1 MATKTL
7 IIMMKKT
14 VFFFLMIA
22 ALSTSFY
29 SCKTNTDDLWDSIH
43 QLDGRVTSLEELC
56 KQMNGNIGAL
66 QTLLQALQS
75 NVSITKV
82 NPVTEGGK
90 TVGYTISFS
99 KGAPITIYH
108 GEKGDKGDTGIAG
121 KDGVT
126 PVVGVRRDTD
136 NVYYWTLNGEW
147 LIDDAGNKVK
157 AVGEDGKDGENGIDG
172 KPGMDGITPQLK
184 IENGRW
190 WLSVNNGSTWS
201 NIGQATGD
209 TGKDGVDGDDM
220 FSDIDYTSSQDF
232 VTFTLSNGT
241 VIKLP
246 TWYAFGELQSLCEQ
260 MNTDISSIQ
269 SIIEALQQKDGIT
282 NVVPLNDNGK
292 VIGYKLYFEKREPIT
307 IYHGK
312 DGADGNDGQ
321 DGSDGKDGVTPVV
334 GVKQDTDGIYYWT
347 LNGDWMKD
355 DNSNKIKAQGVDG
368 SDGQDGTDGTNGVT
382 PQLKIEEDGYWYIS
396 YDNGSNWTKLG
407 KATGADGTSGDAF
420 FKNVTEDD
428 DYVYLEMQA
437 GNIISVPKH
446 KKLSITFNETE
457 DIRVLANQTYPI
469 QYTITGATDKTV
481 VKALAQDGFRAVV
494 KSSGNASGVIEVT
507 TPGTILSSE
516 VLVFVSDGEERTIM
530 RSINFV
536 EGVINITD
544 RSYTVPYTG
553 GTVSVQL
560 STNIDYTIEIPEA
573 DKTWISIAP
582 TSRAIMR
589 DETIAFN
596 VQQNNNTQLRYS
608 IIKLV
613 DKLGVTSETIQIT
626 QRGGSSQDIY
636 VATAGTLEQQINSE
650 DAKILEELK
659 ITGHL
664 NTFDYEF
671 LKTMPNL
678 KTVDLS
684 ELSDTSIPAS
694 AFNNS
699 LVSTVLLPLN
709 LKTISDRAFYNSSI
723 TSIYIPQTVESIG
736 QYAFANTLKLT
747 GNIVIPSK
755 TATIGER
762 AFEYSAFNGTLI
774 LEEGV
779 QSIGTAAFAG
789 CSKVTGDLVIPNSVT
804 SMKGSA
810 FQSSTFT
817 GSLSIGNGL
826 TDIPAYAFHGC
837 SSFKGKITI
846 GENVKSIDDH
856 AFEGC
861 AGFTG
866 NLVIP
871 NKVETIGIYAFYA
884 CIGFDGYLSIG
895 NSMKSIGKCA
905 FVGEEKIGKGTVPST
920 VGPDKEYARC
930 SWTPIF
936 NKVYCKAIESP
947 TLGIENL
954 FDGYKNVSVYI
965 VFGTSHTVKY
975 GGGPMYIPE
984 PTMCNE
990 NYPQYL
996 FIPINASGYDKNGW
1010 GGFEIKSEV
1019 EF

>member
-1 MATKTL
+1 
-7 IIMMKKT
+7 MKKT

-99 KGAPITIYH
+99 KGDPITIYH

-157 AVGEDGKDGENGIDG
+157 AVGENGKDGENGIDG

-190 WLSVNNGSTWS
+190 WLSMNNGSTWS

-347 LNGDWMKD
+347 LNSDWMKD
-355 DNSNKIKAQGVDG
+355 DNGNKIKAQGVDG

-481 VKALAQDGFRAVV
+481 LKALAQDGFRAVV
-494 KSSGNASGVIEVT
+494 KSLGNASGVIEVT

-589 DETIAFN
+589 DETITFN

-694 AFNNS
+694 AFS
-699 LVSTVLLPLN
+699 GSKVSTVMLPLN

-723 TSIYIPQTVESIG
+723 TSLYIPQTVESIG
-736 QYAFANTLKLT
+736 QYAFANTSKLT
-747 GNIVIPSK
+747 GNIVIPQK
-755 TATIGER
+755 TVTIGVR
-762 AFEYSAFNGTLI
+762 AFEYSAFNGTLT

-779 QSIGTAAFAG
+779 QSIGPAAFAG

-804 SMKGSA
+804 SMKESA
-810 FQSSTFT
+810 FQASTFT
-817 GSLSIGNGL
+817 GSLSIGNGV
-826 TDIPAYAFHGC
+826 TDIPTYAFHGC
-837 SSFKGKITI
+837 SSFRGKIII
-846 GENVKSIDDH
+846 GENVKSIGER

-861 AGFTG
+861 IGFTG
-866 NLVIP
+866 NLIIP
-871 NKVETIGIYAFYA
+871 DKVETVGNWAFNG
-884 CIGFDGYLSIG
+884 CIGFTGYLSLG
-895 NSMKSIGKCA
+895 SSLL
-905 FVGEEKIGKGTVPST
+905 KIGES
-920 VGPDKEYARC
+920 AFC
-930 SWTPIF
+930 SFSETRSNEQGRIF
-936 NKVYCKAIESP
+936 YQYE
-947 TLGIENL
+947 
-954 FDGYKNVSVYI
+954 YKNIFTKIYSKAETPPILSYRYLSGYGYNEPYPEI
-965 VFGTSHTVKY
+965 KTFFYTTFGDISKECSFYTGNIADKY
-975 GGGPMYIPE
+975 FRYKSD
-984 PTMCNE
+984 C
-990 NYPQYL
+990 PQYL
-996 FIPINASGYDKNGW
+996 FIPISTKAKYKVTNGW
-1010 GGFEIKSEV
+1010 CASIIQEV
-1019 EF
+1019 KF

>member
-1 MATKTL
+1 
-7 IIMMKKT
+7 MMKKT

-99 KGAPITIYH
+99 KGDPITIYH

-817 GSLSIGNGL
+817 GLLSIGNGL

>member
-1 MATKTL
+1 
-7 IIMMKKT
+7 MMKKT
-14 VFFFLMIA
+14 AFFFLTLVA
-22 ALSTSFY
+22 FSFSFY
-29 SCKTNTDDLWDSIH
+29 SCKTNTDELWDSIH

-56 KQMNGNIGAL
+56 KQMNGNIGAM
-66 QTLLQALQS
+66 QTLVRALQD
-75 NVSITKV
+75 NVSITKIT
-82 NPVTEGGK
+82 PLMEGGK
-90 TVGYTISFS
+90 TIGYTITFS
-99 KGAPITIYH
+99 KGDPITIYH
-108 GEKGDKGDTGIAG
+108 GEKGDKGDAG
-121 KDGVT
+121 EDGPT
-126 PVVGVRRDTD
+126 PVVGVKMDTD
-136 NVYYWTLNGEW
+136 GIYYWTLNGEW
-147 LIDDAGNKVK
+147 LTDDTGNKVK
-157 AVGEDGKDGENGIDG
+157 AVGKDGEDGDDGSSGTDGKDGIA
-172 KPGMDGITPQLK
+172 PQLK

-190 WLSVNNGSTWS
+190 WLSTDGGGTWS
-201 NIGQATGD
+201 DIGQATGD
-209 TGKDGVDGDDM
+209 AGKDGTNGKDGVDGDGM

-232 VTFTLSNGT
+232 VTFTLSDGT

-260 MNTDISSIQ
+260 MNSDISSMQ

-282 NVVPLNDNGK
+282 NVVPLNENGK
-292 VIGYKLYFEKREPIT
+292 VVGYKLYFEKREPIT

-312 DGADGNDGQ
+312 DGTDGNDGQ
-321 DGSDGKDGVTPVV
+321 DGSDGEDGVTPVV
-334 GVKQDTDGIYYWT
+334 GVEQDTDGIYYWT

-355 DNSNKIKAQGVDG
+355 DNGNKIKAQGVDG

-469 QYTITGATDKTV
+469 QYTITGATDNTV

-608 IIKLV
+608 VIKLV

-866 NLVIP
+866 NLIIP
-871 NKVETIGIYAFYA
+871 DKVETIGNWAYSG
-884 CIGFDGYLSIG
+884 CTGFTGYLSLG
-895 NSMKSIGKCA
+895 SSLL
-905 FVGEEKIGKGTVPST
+905 KIGESAFCSFSETT
-920 VGPDKEYARC
+920 LKEQGHTIHLY
-930 SWTPIF
+930 
-936 NKVYCKAIESP
+936 E
-947 TLGIENL
+947 
-954 FDGYKNVSVYI
+954 YKNIFTKIYSKAKTPPILHYI
-965 VFGTSHTVKY
+965 YLSGMDYNSPYYPDISDSFYTTFGDESKEFSFYTGNIADKY
-975 GGGPMYIPE
+975 FRYKSN
-984 PTMCNE
+984 C
-990 NYPQYL
+990 PQYL
-996 FIPINASGYDKNGW
+996 FIPISTKAKYVPSKGW
-1010 GGFEIKSEV
+1010 CAGIIQEV

>member
-1 MATKTL
+1 
-7 IIMMKKT
+7 MMKKT

-996 FIPINASGYDKNGW
+996 FIPINASGYNINGW

>member
-1 MATKTL
+1 
-7 IIMMKKT
+7 MKKT

-99 KGAPITIYH
+99 KGDPITIYH

-126 PVVGVRRDTD
+126 PVVGVRRDAD

-157 AVGEDGKDGENGIDG
+157 AVGENGKDGENGIDG

-190 WLSVNNGSTWS
+190 WLSMNNGSTWS

-312 DGADGNDGQ
+312 DGQ

-347 LNGDWMKD
+347 LNSDWMKD
-355 DNSNKIKAQGVDG
+355 DNGNKIKAQGVDG

-481 VKALAQDGFRAVV
+481 LKALAQDGFRAVV
-494 KSSGNASGVIEVT
+494 KSLGNASGVIEVT

-589 DETIAFN
+589 DETITFN

-736 QYAFANTLKLT
+736 QYAFANILKLT

-817 GSLSIGNGL
+817 GSLSIGNAL

-861 AGFTG
+861 AGLTG
-866 NLVIP
+866 NLIIP
-871 NKVETIGIYAFYA
+871 DKVETIGNWAFNG
-884 CIGFDGYLSIG
+884 CIGFTGYLTIGTDVKELGYFAFTDYMTSDNFPRDILRFSKVFCKALTCPLLRVYEIKNHYFATAFGRYSDYYSGETRYPRYLGVSIG
-895 NSMKSIGKCA
+895 LKAKYSTNPQWKYFTLI
-905 FVGEEKIGKGTVPST
+905 EE
-920 VGPDKEYARC
+920 
-930 SWTPIF
+930 
-936 NKVYCKAIESP
+936 IE
-947 TLGIENL
+947 
-954 FDGYKNVSVYI
+954 F
-965 VFGTSHTVKY
+965 
-975 GGGPMYIPE
+975 
-984 PTMCNE
+984 
-990 NYPQYL
+990 
-996 FIPINASGYDKNGW
+996 
-1010 GGFEIKSEV
+1010 
-1019 EF
+1019 

>member
-1 MATKTL
+1 
-7 IIMMKKT
+7 MMKKT

-871 NKVETIGIYAFYA
+871 NKVETIDIYAFYA

-996 FIPINASGYDKNGW
+996 FIPIKASGYDKNGW

>member
-1 MATKTL
+1 
-7 IIMMKKT
+7 MMKKA

-90 TVGYTISFS
+90 TVGYTITFS
-99 KGAPITIYH
+99 KGDPITIYH
-108 GEKGDKGDTGIAG
+108 GEKGDKGDAGIAG
-121 KDGVT
+121 EDGST
-126 PVVGVRRDTD
+126 PVVGVKMDTD
-136 NVYYWTLNGEW
+136 GIYYWTLNGEW
-147 LIDDAGNKVK
+147 LTDETGNKVK
-157 AVGEDGKDGENGIDG
+157 AVGTDGKDGEDGDDGSSGTDG
-172 KPGMDGITPQLK
+172 KDGIAPQLK

-190 WLSVNNGSTWS
+190 WLSTDGGGTWS
-201 NIGQATGD
+201 DIGQATGD
-209 TGKDGVDGDDM
+209 AGKDGQDGTNGKDGVDGDGM

-232 VTFTLSNGT
+232 VTFTLSDGT

-260 MNTDISSIQ
+260 MNTDISSMQ
-269 SIIEALQQKDGIT
+269 SIIEVLQQKDGIT
-282 NVVPLNDNGK
+282 NVVPLNENGK

-321 DGSDGKDGVTPVV
+321 DGLDGKDGVTPVV

-368 SDGQDGTDGTNGVT
+368 SNGNDGQDGTDGNNGVT

-481 VKALAQDGFRAVV
+481 VKALAQDGFRTVV
-494 KSSGNASGVIEVT
+494 KSLGNASGVIEVT

-553 GTVSVQL
+553 GAVNVQL

-573 DKTWISIAP
+573 NKTWISIAP
-582 TSRAIMR
+582 TSRAVMR
-589 DETIAFN
+589 DETIIFN
-596 VQQNNNTQLRYS
+596 VQQNNSTQLRYS

-650 DAKILEELK
+650 DAKIIEELR
-659 ITGHL
+659 ITGYL

-684 ELSDTSIPAS
+684 ELSDTNIPSS
-694 AFNNS
+694 AFNS
-699 LVSTVLLPLN
+699 SKVSTVLLPLN

-723 TSIYIPQTVESIG
+723 TSLYIPQTVESIG
-736 QYAFANTLKLT
+736 QYAFANTSKLT
-747 GNIVIPSK
+747 GNIVIPQK
-755 TATIGER
+755 TVTIGVR
-762 AFEYSAFNGTLI
+762 AFEYSAFDGTLT

-789 CSKVTGDLVIPNSVT
+789 CSKATGDLVIPNSVT

-826 TDIPAYAFHGC
+826 TDIPTYAFHGC

-846 GENVKSIDDH
+846 GENVKSIGDH

-866 NLVIP
+866 NLIIP
-871 NKVETIGIYAFYA
+871 DKVETIGIYAFYA

-895 NSMKSIGKCA
+895 NSMKTIGKCA
-905 FVGEEKIGKGTVPST
+905 FVGKEEIGKGTISNY
-920 VGPDKEYARC
+920 EYELC
-930 SWTPIF
+930 SWAPIF
-936 NKVYCKAIESP
+936 DKVYCKAIEAP
-947 TLGIENL
+947 TLGTRTL
-954 FDGYKNVSVYI
+954 FTGYSDRIVYI
-965 VFGTSHTVKY
+965 VFGTDKELVYDKSY
-975 GGGPMYIPE
+975 SPRI
-984 PTMCNE
+984 MCSK

-996 FIPINASGYDKNGW
+996 FIPINASGYNINGW

>member
-1 MATKTL
+1 
-7 IIMMKKT
+7 MMKKT

-99 KGAPITIYH
+99 KGDPITIYH
-108 GEKGDKGDTGIAG
+108 GEKGDKGDTGITG

-307 IYHGK
+307 IYY
-312 DGADGNDGQ
+312 GNDGQ

-368 SDGQDGTDGTNGVT
+368 SNGNDGQDGTDGNNGVT

-420 FKNVTEDD
+420 FKNVTEED

-494 KSSGNASGVIEVT
+494 KSSGNASGVIEVS

-684 ELSDTSIPAS
+684 ELGDVSIPAS
-694 AFNNS
+694 AFNS
-699 LVSTVLLPLN
+699 SKVSTVLLPLN

-723 TSIYIPQTVESIG
+723 TSVYIPQTVESIG
-736 QYAFANTLKLT
+736 QYAFANTSKLT
-747 GNIVIPSK
+747 GNIVIPQK
-755 TATIGER
+755 TVTIGER

-826 TDIPAYAFHGC
+826 TDIPTYAFHGC
-837 SSFKGKITI
+837 SSFKGEITI
-846 GENVKSIDDH
+846 GENVKSIGDH

-861 AGFTG
+861 SGFTG
-866 NLVIP
+866 NLIIP
-871 NKVETIGIYAFYA
+871 NKVETMGIYAFYA

>member
-1 MATKTL
+1 
-7 IIMMKKT
+7 MMKKT

-99 KGAPITIYH
+99 KGDPITIYH

-157 AVGEDGKDGENGIDG
+157 AVGENGKDGENGIDG

-190 WLSVNNGSTWS
+190 WLSMNNGSTWS

-347 LNGDWMKD
+347 LNSDWMKD
-355 DNSNKIKAQGVDG
+355 DNGNKIKAQGVDG

-469 QYTITGATDKTV
+469 QYTITGATDKTAL
-481 VKALAQDGFRAVV
+481 KALAQDGFRAVV
-494 KSSGNASGVIEVT
+494 KSLGNASGVIEVT

-589 DETIAFN
+589 DETITFN

-817 GSLSIGNGL
+817 GSLSIGNAL

-861 AGFTG
+861 AGLTG

-996 FIPINASGYDKNGW
+996 FIPINASGYGKNGW

>member
-1 MATKTL
+1 
-7 IIMMKKT
+7 MKKT
-14 VFFFLMIA
+14 VFFFLTVA
-22 ALSTSFY
+22 VLSISFY

-43 QLDGRVTSLEELC
+43 QLDDRVTSLEELC

-66 QTLLQALQS
+66 QTIIQALQS

-82 NPVTEGGK
+82 IPVTEGGK

-99 KGAPITIYH
+99 KGEPITIYH
-108 GEKGDKGDTGIAG
+108 GEKGDKGDTGAAG
-121 KDGVT
+121 KDGTT
-126 PVVGVRRDTD
+126 PVVGVKQGAD

-147 LIDDAGNKVK
+147 LIDDTGNKVK
-157 AVGEDGKDGENGIDG
+157 AVGEDGENGIDG

-209 TGKDGVDGDDM
+209 TGKDGTNGKDGVDGDDM

-241 VIKLP
+241 IIKLP
-246 TWYAFGELQSLCEQ
+246 TWYAFGKLQSLCEQ
-260 MNTDISSIQ
+260 MNTDISSMQ
-269 SIIEALQQKDGIT
+269 SIIEALQQKDAIT

-312 DGADGNDGQ
+312 DGTDGNDGQ

-355 DNSNKIKAQGVDG
+355 DNGNKIKAQGVDG
-368 SDGQDGTDGTNGVT
+368 SNGNDGQDGTDGNNGVT

-407 KATGADGTSGDAF
+407 KATGADGTSGDSF

-428 DYVYLEMQA
+428 DYVYLEMKD

-494 KSSGNASGVIEVT
+494 KSSGNAYGVIEVS

-516 VLVFVSDGEERTIM
+516 ILVFVSDGEERTIM

-544 RSYTVPYTG
+544 RSYTVSYTG
-553 GTVSVQL
+553 GTVNVQL

-582 TSRAIMR
+582 TSRVVMR
-589 DETIAFN
+589 DETITFN
-596 VQQNNNTQLRYS
+596 VQQNNSTQLRYS

-636 VATAGTLEQQINSE
+636 VATAGTLEQQIDSE
-650 DAKILEELK
+650 DAKIIEELK

-684 ELSDTSIPAS
+684 ELSDTNIPAS
-694 AFNNS
+694 AFNS
-699 LVSTVLLPLN
+699 SKVSTVLLPLN

-723 TSIYIPQTVESIG
+723 ISLYIPQTVESIG
-736 QYAFANTLKLT
+736 QYAFANTFKLT
-747 GNIVIPSK
+747 GNIVIPKK
-755 TATIGER
+755 TATIGDY
-762 AFEYSAFNGTLI
+762 AFHQSAFDGTLT

-789 CSKVTGDLVIPNSVT
+789 CSKATGDLVIPNSVT
-804 SMKGSA
+804 SIGDATFRK
-810 FQSSTFT
+810 STFT
-817 GSLSIGNGL
+817 GSLNIGNGL
-826 TDIPAYAFHGC
+826 TNIPTYAFGDC

-846 GENVKSIDDH
+846 GENVKSIGER

-861 AGFTG
+861 TGFTG
-866 NLVIP
+866 NLIIP
-871 NKVETIGIYAFYA
+871 DKVETIGIYAFSN
-884 CIGFDGYLSIG
+884 CIGMKGYLTIG
-895 NSMKSIGKCA
+895 IR
-905 FVGEEKIGKGTVPST
+905 V
-920 VGPDKEYARC
+920 
-930 SWTPIF
+930 
-936 NKVYCKAIESP
+936 KAIEVYSFTSGESDSHFISP
-947 TLGIENL
+947 LRFSKVFCKALNCPLLTEYRYDNL
-954 FDGYKNVSVYI
+954 NIRTAFGRYASV
-965 VFGTSHTVKY
+965 
-975 GGGPMYIPE
+975 
-984 PTMCNE
+984 
-990 NYPQYL
+990 
-996 FIPINASGYDKNGW
+996 SGYAPSYPSYLGVPVGQKDKYSTNPQW
-1010 GGFEIKSEV
+1010 KYFTLIEEV
-1019 EF
+1019 NF

>member
-1 MATKTL
+1 
-7 IIMMKKT
+7 MMKKT

-99 KGAPITIYH
+99 KGDPITIYH

-355 DNSNKIKAQGVDG
+355 DNGNKIKAQGVDG

>member
-1 MATKTL
+1 
-7 IIMMKKT
+7 MKKT

-99 KGAPITIYH
+99 KGDPITIYH
-108 GEKGDKGDTGIAG
+108 GEKGDKGDTGVAG

-157 AVGEDGKDGENGIDG
+157 AVGEDGKDGEN
-172 KPGMDGITPQLK
+172 GMDGITPQLK

-292 VIGYKLYFEKREPIT
+292 MIGYKLYFEKREPIT

-837 SSFKGKITI
+837 SSFKGKIAI

>member
-1 MATKTL
+1 
-7 IIMMKKT
+7 MKKT

-99 KGAPITIYH
+99 KGDPITIYH

-817 GSLSIGNGL
+817 GLLSIGNGL

>member
-1 MATKTL
+1 
-7 IIMMKKT
+7 MKKT

-29 SCKTNTDDLWDSIH
+29 SCKTNTNDLWDSIH

-82 NPVTEGGK
+82 NPVTESGK

-99 KGAPITIYH
+99 KGDPITIYH

-246 TWYAFGELQSLCEQ
+246 TWYAFGKLQSLCEQ

-368 SDGQDGTDGTNGVT
+368 SNGNDGQDGTDGNNGVT

-494 KSSGNASGVIEVT
+494 KSSGNASGVIEVS

-553 GTVSVQL
+553 GTVDVKL
-560 STNIDYTIEIPEA
+560 STNIDYTVEIPEV
-573 DKTWISIAP
+573 DKSWISIAA
-582 TSRAIMR
+582 TSRVVMR
-589 DETIAFN
+589 DETIKFRIK
-596 VQQNNNTQLRYS
+596 QNNSVQLRYS
-608 IIKLV
+608 VIKLI
-613 DKLGVTSETIQIT
+613 DNLGVTSETIQIT
-626 QRGGSSQDIY
+626 QRGGISQNVH
-636 VATAGTLEQQINSE
+636 VAEGTKLEKQIESK
-650 DAKILEELK
+650 DVKIIEELK
-659 ITGHL
+659 ITGYL
-664 NTFDYEF
+664 NTYDYEF
-671 LKTMPNL
+671 LKTMSNL

-684 ELSDTSIPAS
+684 ELSSINIPAS

-699 LVSTVLLPLN
+699 KVTTVLLPLN
-709 LKTISDRAFYNSSI
+709 LRKISDRAFYNSSI
-723 TSIYIPQTVESIG
+723 TSIYIPPTVENIG
-736 QYAFANTLKLT
+736 QYAFANTFKLT
-747 GNIVIPSK
+747 GNIVIPQK
-755 TATIGER
+755 TSTVGDY
-762 AFEYSAFNGTLI
+762 AFHSSTFNGTLT

-779 QSIGTAAFAG
+779 QSIGNYAFAN
-789 CSKVTGDLVIPNSVT
+789 CMKVAGDLVIPHSVIT
-804 SMKGSA
+804 IGGYA
-810 FQSSTFT
+810 FQNTTFT
-817 GSLSIGNGL
+817 GSLIIGNGV
-826 TDIPAYAFHGC
+826 TAIQSHTFDNCNAFSGE
-837 SSFKGKITI
+837 ITI
-846 GENVKSIDDH
+846 GENVISIGDY
-856 AFEGC
+856 AFNRC
-861 AGFTG
+861 NGFVG
-866 NLVIP
+866 NLIIP
-871 NKVETIGIYAFYA
+871 DKVERINEYAFYA
-884 CIGFDGYLSIG
+884 CTGFKGYLSIG
-895 NSMKSIGKCA
+895 KSIAYIGRCA
-905 FVGEEKIGKGTVPST
+905 FVREEGEST
-920 VGPDKEYARC
+920 GVVSGGLKYTIYEW
-930 SWTPIF
+930 SKIF
-936 NKVYCKAIESP
+936 NRVYCKSTKAP
-947 TLGIENL
+947 TLDKKTL
-954 FDGYKNVSVYI
+954 YDGNSNVSVYI
-965 VFGTSHTVKY
+965 VFGTNRSQTYY
-975 GGGPMYIPE
+975 GFSRYGIYPSF
-984 PTMCNE
+984 CRK
-990 NYPQYL
+990 NYPEYL
-996 FIPINASGYDKNGW
+996 CISANASGYNEAGW
-1010 GGFEIKSEV
+1010 NDFIIEKV

>member
-1 MATKTL
+1 M
-7 IIMMKKT
+7 
-14 VFFFLMIA
+14 
-22 ALSTSFY
+22 
-29 SCKTNTDDLWDSIH
+29 
-43 QLDGRVTSLEELC
+43 
-56 KQMNGNIGAL
+56 
-66 QTLLQALQS
+66 
-75 NVSITKV
+75 
-82 NPVTEGGK
+82 
-90 TVGYTISFS
+90 
-99 KGAPITIYH
+99 
-108 GEKGDKGDTGIAG
+108 
-121 KDGVT
+121 
-126 PVVGVRRDTD
+126 
-136 NVYYWTLNGEW
+136 
-147 LIDDAGNKVK
+147 
-157 AVGEDGKDGENGIDG
+157 
-172 KPGMDGITPQLK
+172 
-184 IENGRW
+184 
-190 WLSVNNGSTWS
+190 
-201 NIGQATGD
+201 
-209 TGKDGVDGDDM
+209 
-220 FSDIDYTSSQDF
+220 
-232 VTFTLSNGT
+232 
-241 VIKLP
+241 
-246 TWYAFGELQSLCEQ
+246 
-260 MNTDISSIQ
+260 
-269 SIIEALQQKDGIT
+269 
-282 NVVPLNDNGK
+282 
-292 VIGYKLYFEKREPIT
+292 
-307 IYHGK
+307 
-312 DGADGNDGQ
+312 
-321 DGSDGKDGVTPVV
+321 
-334 GVKQDTDGIYYWT
+334 
-347 LNGDWMKD
+347 
-355 DNSNKIKAQGVDG
+355 
-368 SDGQDGTDGTNGVT
+368 
-382 PQLKIEEDGYWYIS
+382 
-396 YDNGSNWTKLG
+396 
-407 KATGADGTSGDAF
+407 
-420 FKNVTEDD
+420 
-428 DYVYLEMQA
+428 
-437 GNIISVPKH
+437 
-446 KKLSITFNETE
+446 
-457 DIRVLANQTYPI
+457 
-469 QYTITGATDKTV
+469 
-481 VKALAQDGFRAVV
+481 
-494 KSSGNASGVIEVT
+494 GNASGVIEVT

-589 DETIAFN
+589 DETITFN

-736 QYAFANTLKLT
+736 QYAFANILKLT

-817 GSLSIGNGL
+817 GSLSIGNAL

-861 AGFTG
+861 AGLTG
-866 NLVIP
+866 NLIIP
-871 NKVETIGIYAFYA
+871 DKVETIGNWAFNG
-884 CIGFDGYLSIG
+884 CIGFTGYLTIGTDVKELGYFAFTDYMTSDNFPRDILRFSKVFCKALTCPLLRVYEIKNHYFATAFGRYSDYYSGETRYPRYLGVSIG
-895 NSMKSIGKCA
+895 LKAKYSTNPQWKYFTLI
-905 FVGEEKIGKGTVPST
+905 EE
-920 VGPDKEYARC
+920 
-930 SWTPIF
+930 
-936 NKVYCKAIESP
+936 IE
-947 TLGIENL
+947 
-954 FDGYKNVSVYI
+954 F
-965 VFGTSHTVKY
+965 
-975 GGGPMYIPE
+975 
-984 PTMCNE
+984 
-990 NYPQYL
+990 
-996 FIPINASGYDKNGW
+996 
-1010 GGFEIKSEV
+1010 
-1019 EF
+1019 

>member
-1 MATKTL
+1 
-7 IIMMKKT
+7 MKKT

-99 KGAPITIYH
+99 KGDPITIYH

-157 AVGEDGKDGENGIDG
+157 AVGENGKDGENGIDG

-190 WLSVNNGSTWS
+190 WLSMNNGSTWS

-347 LNGDWMKD
+347 LNSDWMKD
-355 DNSNKIKAQGVDG
+355 DNGNKIKAQGVDG

-481 VKALAQDGFRAVV
+481 LKALAQDGFRAVV
-494 KSSGNASGVIEVT
+494 KSLGNASGVIEVT

-589 DETIAFN
+589 DETITFN

-817 GSLSIGNGL
+817 GSLSIGNAL

-861 AGFTG
+861 AGLTG

-996 FIPINASGYDKNGW
+996 LSLIHI
-1010 GGFEIKSEV
+1010 
-1019 EF
+1019 

>member
-1 MATKTL
+1 
-7 IIMMKKT
+7 MMKKT

-99 KGAPITIYH
+99 KGDPITIYH

-157 AVGEDGKDGENGIDG
+157 AVGENGKDGENGIDG

-190 WLSVNNGSTWS
+190 WLSMNNGSTWS

-347 LNGDWMKD
+347 LNSDWMKD
-355 DNSNKIKAQGVDG
+355 DNGNKIKAQGVDG

-481 VKALAQDGFRAVV
+481 LKALAQDGFRAVV
-494 KSSGNASGVIEVT
+494 KSLGNASGVIEVT

-589 DETIAFN
+589 DETITFN

-817 GSLSIGNGL
+817 GSLSIGNAL

-861 AGFTG
+861 AGLTG

-975 GGGPMYIPE
+975 GGRSHVYSR
-984 PTMCNE
+984 
-990 NYPQYL
+990 
-996 FIPINASGYDKNGW
+996 ADH
-1010 GGFEIKSEV
+1010 V
-1019 EF
+1019 

>member
-1 MATKTL
+1 
-7 IIMMKKT
+7 MKKT

-99 KGAPITIYH
+99 KGDPITIYH

-307 IYHGK
+307 IYHG
-312 DGADGNDGQ
+312 NDGQ

-368 SDGQDGTDGTNGVT
+368 SNGNDGQDGTDGNNGVT

-494 KSSGNASGVIEVT
+494 KSSGNASGVIEVS

-684 ELSDTSIPAS
+684 ELGDVSIPAS
-694 AFNNS
+694 AFNS
-699 LVSTVLLPLN
+699 SKVSTVLLPLN

-723 TSIYIPQTVESIG
+723 TSVYIPQTVESIG
-736 QYAFANTLKLT
+736 QYAFANTSKLT
-747 GNIVIPSK
+747 GNIVIPQK
-755 TATIGER
+755 TVTIGER

-826 TDIPAYAFHGC
+826 TDIPTYAFHGC
-837 SSFKGKITI
+837 SSFKGEITI
-846 GENVKSIDDH
+846 GENVKSIGDH

-861 AGFTG
+861 SGFTG
-866 NLVIP
+866 NLIIP
-871 NKVETIGIYAFYA
+871 NKVEAMGIYAFYA
-884 CIGFDGYLSIG
+884 CIGFEGYLSIG
-895 NSMKSIGKCA
+895 NSIKSIGKCA
-905 FVGEEKIGKGTVPST
+905 FVGKEDKKTHTVVDGGREKQYTS
-920 VGPDKEYARC
+920 Y
-930 SWTPIF
+930 SWTRIF
-936 NKVYCKAIESP
+936 NKVYCKALKSP
-947 TLGIENL
+947 TLGMVNL
-954 FDGYKNVSVYI
+954 ADGDTYTSTVPVYI
-965 VFGTSHTVKY
+965 VFGTDSTRKY
-975 GGGPMYIPE
+975 YGFSYIADPI
-984 PTMCNE
+984 MCGK

-996 FIPINASGYDKNGW
+996 FIPINASGYNINGW

>member
-1 MATKTL
+1 
-7 IIMMKKT
+7 MKKT

-99 KGAPITIYH
+99 KGDPITIYH

-355 DNSNKIKAQGVDG
+355 DNGNKIKAQGVDG

>member
-1 MATKTL
+1 
-7 IIMMKKT
+7 MMKKT

-99 KGAPITIYH
+99 KGDPITIYH

-347 LNGDWMKD
+347 LNSDWMKD
-355 DNSNKIKAQGVDG
+355 DNGNKIKAQGVDG

-494 KSSGNASGVIEVT
+494 KSSGNASGVIEVS

-582 TSRAIMR
+582 TSRVVMR
-589 DETIAFN
+589 DETITFN
-596 VQQNNNTQLRYS
+596 VQQNNSTQLRYS

-636 VATAGTLEQQINSE
+636 VATAGTLEQQIDSE
-650 DAKILEELK
+650 DAKIIEELK
-659 ITGHL
+659 ITGYL

-684 ELSDTSIPAS
+684 ELGDVSIPAS
-694 AFNNS
+694 AFNS
-699 LVSTVLLPLN
+699 SKVSTVLLPLN

-723 TSIYIPQTVESIG
+723 TSVYIPQTVESIG
-736 QYAFANTLKLT
+736 QYAFANTFKLT

-755 TATIGER
+755 TVTIGDY
-762 AFEYSAFNGTLI
+762 AFHQSAFNGTLT

-779 QSIGTAAFAG
+779 QNLGVAAFAG

-804 SMKGSA
+804 NIGDATFRK
-810 FQSSTFT
+810 STFT
-817 GSLSIGNGL
+817 GSLNIGNGL
-826 TDIPAYAFHGC
+826 TSIPTYAFC
-837 SSFKGKITI
+837 DCNSFKGKITI
-846 GENVKSIDDH
+846 GENVKSIGDS

-866 NLVIP
+866 NLIIP
-871 NKVETIGIYAFYA
+871 DKVKSIGESAFMN
-884 CIGFDGYLSIG
+884 CTGFTGYLSLG
-895 NSMKSIGKCA
+895 NAIASLGSYA
-905 FVGEEKIGKGTVPST
+905 FSSFTK
-920 VGPDKEYARC
+920 
-930 SWTPIF
+930 TPKASSGYIYDYQKLF
-936 NKVYCKAIESP
+936 NTVYCKALVPP
-947 TLGIENL
+947 TLPHYTLRATVGDAEVYATFGWYSTLGNSLVRLHDTGYGSSTYMGARSLHLLIPMDCFSKYRNAIGWNFDLIE
-954 FDGYKNVSVYI
+954 
-965 VFGTSHTVKY
+965 
-975 GGGPMYIPE
+975 
-984 PTMCNE
+984 
-990 NYPQYL
+990 
-996 FIPINASGYDKNGW
+996 
-1010 GGFEIKSEV
+1010 EV

>member
-1 MATKTL
+1 
-7 IIMMKKT
+7 MMKKT

-90 TVGYTISFS
+90 TVGYTISLS
-99 KGAPITIYH
+99 KGDPITIYH

-260 MNTDISSIQ
+260 MNTDILSMQ

-282 NVVPLNDNGK
+282 NVVPLNENGK
-292 VIGYKLYFEKREPIT
+292 IVGYKLYFEKREPIT

-312 DGADGNDGQ
+312 DGTNGNDGQ

-334 GVKQDTDGIYYWT
+334 GVEQDTDGIYYWT

-355 DNSNKIKAQGVDG
+355 DNGNKIKAQGVDG

-382 PQLKIEEDGYWYIS
+382 PQLKIEEDSYWYIS

-420 FKNVTEDD
+420 FKNVTDDD
-428 DYVYLEMQA
+428 DYVYLEMKA

-469 QYTITGATDKTV
+469 QYTI
-481 VKALAQDGFRAVV
+481 
-494 KSSGNASGVIEVT
+494 
-507 TPGTILSSE
+507 IL
-516 VLVFVSDGEERTIM
+516 
-530 RSINFV
+530 
-536 EGVINITD
+536 
-544 RSYTVPYTG
+544 
-553 GTVSVQL
+553 
-560 STNIDYTIEIPEA
+560 
-573 DKTWISIAP
+573 
-582 TSRAIMR
+582 
-589 DETIAFN
+589 
-596 VQQNNNTQLRYS
+596 
-608 IIKLV
+608 
-613 DKLGVTSETIQIT
+613 
-626 QRGGSSQDIY
+626 
-636 VATAGTLEQQINSE
+636 
-650 DAKILEELK
+650 
-659 ITGHL
+659 
-664 NTFDYEF
+664 
-671 LKTMPNL
+671 
-678 KTVDLS
+678 
-684 ELSDTSIPAS
+684 LSD
-694 AFNNS
+694 
-699 LVSTVLLPLN
+699 
-709 LKTISDRAFYNSSI
+709 
-723 TSIYIPQTVESIG
+723 
-736 QYAFANTLKLT
+736 
-747 GNIVIPSK
+747 
-755 TATIGER
+755 
-762 AFEYSAFNGTLI
+762 
-774 LEEGV
+774 
-779 QSIGTAAFAG
+779 
-789 CSKVTGDLVIPNSVT
+789 
-804 SMKGSA
+804 
-810 FQSSTFT
+810 
-817 GSLSIGNGL
+817 
-826 TDIPAYAFHGC
+826 
-837 SSFKGKITI
+837 
-846 GENVKSIDDH
+846 
-856 AFEGC
+856 
-861 AGFTG
+861 
-866 NLVIP
+866 
-871 NKVETIGIYAFYA
+871 
-884 CIGFDGYLSIG
+884 
-895 NSMKSIGKCA
+895 
-905 FVGEEKIGKGTVPST
+905 
-920 VGPDKEYARC
+920 
-930 SWTPIF
+930 
-936 NKVYCKAIESP
+936 
-947 TLGIENL
+947 
-954 FDGYKNVSVYI
+954 
-965 VFGTSHTVKY
+965 
-975 GGGPMYIPE
+975 
-984 PTMCNE
+984 
-990 NYPQYL
+990 
-996 FIPINASGYDKNGW
+996 
-1010 GGFEIKSEV
+1010 
-1019 EF
+1019 

>member
-1 MATKTL
+1 
-7 IIMMKKT
+7 MMKKT

-22 ALSTSFY
+22 ALNTSFY

-66 QTLLQALQS
+66 QTLVQALQS

-82 NPVTEGGK
+82 VPVTEGGK

-99 KGAPITIYH
+99 KGEPITIYH
-108 GEKGDKGDTGIAG
+108 GEKGDKGDTGLDG
-121 KDGVT
+121 KDGVM

-136 NVYYWTLNGEW
+136 NVYYWTINGEW
-147 LIDDAGNKVK
+147 LTDDAGNKVK

-172 KPGMDGITPQLK
+172 ITPQVK

-190 WLSVNNGSTWS
+190 WLSVNNGDTWS
-201 NIGQATGD
+201 DIGQATGKD
-209 TGKDGVDGDDM
+209 GTNGKDGLNGDSM

-232 VTFTLSNGT
+232 IIFTLSDGT

-260 MNTDISSIQ
+260 MNTDISSMQ
-269 SIIEALQQKDGIT
+269 SIIEALQKKDGIT

-312 DGADGNDGQ
+312 DGVDGNDGQ
-321 DGSDGKDGVTPVV
+321 DGSDGKDGITPVV

-347 LNGDWMKD
+347 LNSDWMKD
-355 DNSNKIKAQGVDG
+355 DNGNKIKAQGVDG
-368 SDGQDGTDGTNGVT
+368 SDGSDGQNGADGNNGAT

-396 YDNGSNWTKLG
+396 YNNGSDWTKLG
-407 KATGADGTSGDAF
+407 KATGEDGINGDNF
-420 FKNVTEDD
+420 FQDVTEDD
-428 DYVYLEMQA
+428 NYVYLEMKD

-494 KSSGNASGVIEVT
+494 KPSGNASGVIEVT

-544 RSYTVPYTG
+544 RSYAVPYTG
-553 GTVSVQL
+553 GAVNVQL

-582 TSRAIMR
+582 TSRAVMR
-589 DETIAFN
+589 DETIIFN

-636 VATAGTLEQQINSE
+636 VATAGTLEQQIDSE
-650 DAKILEELK
+650 DAKIIEELK

-684 ELSDTSIPAS
+684 ELSDTVIPAS
-694 AFNNS
+694 AFS
-699 LVSTVLLPLN
+699 GSKVSTVMLPLN

-723 TSIYIPQTVESIG
+723 TSLYIPQTVESIG
-736 QYAFANTLKLT
+736 QYAFANTSKLT
-747 GNIVIPSK
+747 GNIVIPQK
-755 TATIGER
+755 TVTIGVR
-762 AFEYSAFNGTLI
+762 AFEYSAFDGTLT

-789 CSKVTGDLVIPNSVT
+789 CSKATGDLVIPNSVT

-817 GSLSIGNGL
+817 GLLSIGNGL
-826 TDIPAYAFHGC
+826 TDIPTYAFHGC

-846 GENVKSIDDH
+846 GENVKSIGDH

-861 AGFTG
+861 SGFIG
-866 NLVIP
+866 NLIIP
-871 NKVETIGIYAFYA
+871 DKVTNIGDFAFCN
-884 CIGFDGYLSIG
+884 CIGFTGYLSIG
-895 NSMKSIGKCA
+895 SSVTSLGQCA
-905 FVGEEKIGKGTVPST
+905 FASFTQT
-920 VGPDKEYARC
+920 LKETHNNYK
-930 SWTPIF
+930 SYTYNYQKLF
-936 NKVYCKAIESP
+936 TTVYCKVSVPP
-947 TLGIENL
+947 TLRYRKL
-954 FDGYKNVSVYI
+954 DVYLDGYVNAYSTFGWCTDRGVEALEVY
-965 VFGTSHTVKY
+965 GSP
-975 GGGPMYIPE
+975 GGNPLNDTHGGRRS
-984 PTMCNE
+984 
-990 NYPQYL
+990 QHL
-996 FIPINASGYDKNGW
+996 LVPINCLSAYKKTAGW
-1010 GGFEIKSEV
+1010 NFPLIEEV
-1019 EF
+1019 DF

>member
-1 MATKTL
+1 
-7 IIMMKKT
+7 MKKT

>member
-1 MATKTL
+1 
-7 IIMMKKT
+7 MMKKT

-99 KGAPITIYH
+99 KGDPITIYH

>member
-1 MATKTL
+1 M
-7 IIMMKKT
+7 
-14 VFFFLMIA
+14 
-22 ALSTSFY
+22 
-29 SCKTNTDDLWDSIH
+29 
-43 QLDGRVTSLEELC
+43 
-56 KQMNGNIGAL
+56 
-66 QTLLQALQS
+66 
-75 NVSITKV
+75 
-82 NPVTEGGK
+82 
-90 TVGYTISFS
+90 
-99 KGAPITIYH
+99 
-108 GEKGDKGDTGIAG
+108 
-121 KDGVT
+121 
-126 PVVGVRRDTD
+126 
-136 NVYYWTLNGEW
+136 
-147 LIDDAGNKVK
+147 
-157 AVGEDGKDGENGIDG
+157 
-172 KPGMDGITPQLK
+172 
-184 IENGRW
+184 
-190 WLSVNNGSTWS
+190 
-201 NIGQATGD
+201 
-209 TGKDGVDGDDM
+209 
-220 FSDIDYTSSQDF
+220 
-232 VTFTLSNGT
+232 
-241 VIKLP
+241 
-246 TWYAFGELQSLCEQ
+246 
-260 MNTDISSIQ
+260 
-269 SIIEALQQKDGIT
+269 
-282 NVVPLNDNGK
+282 
-292 VIGYKLYFEKREPIT
+292 
-307 IYHGK
+307 
-312 DGADGNDGQ
+312 
-321 DGSDGKDGVTPVV
+321 
-334 GVKQDTDGIYYWT
+334 
-347 LNGDWMKD
+347 
-355 DNSNKIKAQGVDG
+355 
-368 SDGQDGTDGTNGVT
+368 
-382 PQLKIEEDGYWYIS
+382 
-396 YDNGSNWTKLG
+396 
-407 KATGADGTSGDAF
+407 
-420 FKNVTEDD
+420 
-428 DYVYLEMQA
+428 
-437 GNIISVPKH
+437 
-446 KKLSITFNETE
+446 
-457 DIRVLANQTYPI
+457 
-469 QYTITGATDKTV
+469 
-481 VKALAQDGFRAVV
+481 V
-494 KSSGNASGVIEVT
+494 KSSGNASGVIEVS

-582 TSRAIMR
+582 TSRVVMR
-589 DETIAFN
+589 DETITFN
-596 VQQNNNTQLRYS
+596 VQQNNSTQLRYS

-636 VATAGTLEQQINSE
+636 VATAGTLEQQIDSE
-650 DAKILEELK
+650 DAKIIEELK
-659 ITGHL
+659 ITGYL

-684 ELSDTSIPAS
+684 ELGDVSIPAS
-694 AFNNS
+694 AFNS
-699 LVSTVLLPLN
+699 SKVSTVLLPLN

>member
-1 MATKTL
+1 
-7 IIMMKKT
+7 MMKKT

-99 KGAPITIYH
+99 KGDPITIYH

-307 IYHGK
+307 IYYGK

-368 SDGQDGTDGTNGVT
+368 SNGNDGQDGTDGNNGVT

-407 KATGADGTSGDAF
+407 KATGTDGTSGDAF

-469 QYTITGATDKTV
+469 QYTIMGATDKTV

-494 KSSGNASGVIEVT
+494 KSSGNASGVIEVS

-684 ELSDTSIPAS
+684 ELGDVSIPAS
-694 AFNNS
+694 AFNS
-699 LVSTVLLPLN
+699 SKVSTVLLPLN

-723 TSIYIPQTVESIG
+723 TSVYIPQTVESIG
-736 QYAFANTLKLT
+736 QYAFANTSKLT
-747 GNIVIPSK
+747 GNIVIPQK
-755 TATIGER
+755 TVTIGER

-826 TDIPAYAFHGC
+826 TDIPTYAFHGC
-837 SSFKGKITI
+837 SSFKGEITI
-846 GENVKSIDDH
+846 GENVKSIGDH

-861 AGFTG
+861 SGFTG
-866 NLVIP
+866 NLIIP
-871 NKVETIGIYAFYA
+871 NKVETMGIYAFYA
-884 CIGFDGYLSIG
+884 CIGFEGYLSIG
-895 NSMKSIGKCA
+895 NSIKSIGKCA
-905 FVGEEKIGKGTVPST
+905 FVGKEDKKTHTVVDGGREKQYTS
-920 VGPDKEYARC
+920 Y
-930 SWTPIF
+930 SWTRIF
-936 NKVYCKAIESP
+936 NKVYCKALKSP
-947 TLGIENL
+947 TLGMVNL
-954 FDGYKNVSVYI
+954 ADGDTYTSTVPVYI
-965 VFGTSHTVKY
+965 VFGTDSTRKY
-975 GGGPMYIPE
+975 YGFSYIADPI
-984 PTMCNE
+984 MCGK

-996 FIPINASGYDKNGW
+996 FIPINASGYNINGW

>member
-1 MATKTL
+1 
-7 IIMMKKT
+7 MMKKT

-99 KGAPITIYH
+99 KGDPITIYH

-126 PVVGVRRDTD
+126 PVVGVRRDAD

-157 AVGEDGKDGENGIDG
+157 AVGENGKDGENGIDG

-190 WLSVNNGSTWS
+190 WLSMNNGSTWS

-347 LNGDWMKD
+347 LNSDWMKD
-355 DNSNKIKAQGVDG
+355 DNGNKIKAQGVDG

-481 VKALAQDGFRAVV
+481 LKALAQDGFRAVV
-494 KSSGNASGVIEVT
+494 KSLGNASGVIEVT

-589 DETIAFN
+589 DETITFN

-684 ELSDTSIPAS
+684 ELSDTSIPSS

-736 QYAFANTLKLT
+736 QYAFANILKLT

-817 GSLSIGNGL
+817 GSLSIGNAL

-861 AGFTG
+861 AGLTG
-866 NLVIP
+866 NLIIP
-871 NKVETIGIYAFYA
+871 DKVETIGNWAFNG
-884 CIGFDGYLSIG
+884 CIGFTGYLTIGTDVKELGYFAFTDYMTSDNFPRDILRFSKVFCKALTCPLLRVYEIKNHYFATAFGRYSDYYSGETRYPRYLGVSIG
-895 NSMKSIGKCA
+895 LKAKYSTNPQWKYFTLI
-905 FVGEEKIGKGTVPST
+905 EE
-920 VGPDKEYARC
+920 
-930 SWTPIF
+930 
-936 NKVYCKAIESP
+936 IE
-947 TLGIENL
+947 
-954 FDGYKNVSVYI
+954 F
-965 VFGTSHTVKY
+965 
-975 GGGPMYIPE
+975 
-984 PTMCNE
+984 
-990 NYPQYL
+990 
-996 FIPINASGYDKNGW
+996 
-1010 GGFEIKSEV
+1010 
-1019 EF
+1019 